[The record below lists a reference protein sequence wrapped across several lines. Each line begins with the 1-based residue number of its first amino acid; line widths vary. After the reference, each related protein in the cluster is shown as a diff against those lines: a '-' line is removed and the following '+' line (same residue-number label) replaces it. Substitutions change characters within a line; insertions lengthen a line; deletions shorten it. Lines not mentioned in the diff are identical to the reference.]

1 MWPLLSPRCTCVS
14 ALVLSQ
20 YQQAVFHHSV
30 REAHG
35 IRAESTQNNYTEL
48 RDNTEPKHQRETGGH
63 CFVHHPAGIRPK
75 EKQCVAIVEVH
86 WHTHTHKKKIEQDVM
101 SFCAWGHRW
110 PTVSPACECA
120 SATAIRRAH
129 LIFETRWHRGLRAAL
144 LYIMSPITYHS
155 NESVAVAQQ
164 WCCSHNS
171 SRGRVH
177 TSWNAQDMYRV
188 TSCST
193 VALLLAFLWREHSYF
208 LPCFLINVQSPWLT

>member
-86 WHTHTHKKKIEQDVM
+86 WHTHTHTHKKIEQDVM

-144 LYIMSPITYHS
+144 LYIMSPITITVM
-155 NESVAVAQQ
+155 NRLLLPNNGAVATTAAEVEYIRPEMLRICIV
-164 WCCSHNS
+164 WLPVVLLHCCWSFSGEN
-171 SRGRVH
+171 
-177 TSWNAQDMYRV
+177 
-188 TSCST
+188 T
-193 VALLLAFLWREHSYF
+193 VIFCVVF
-208 LPCFLINVQSPWLT
+208 